1 MSTARTAPR
10 RRRALVVGACAAV
23 GVLLS
28 GCTGGVSAPSGSKN
42 EINYALPANFASVA
56 SELSLFQPISPL
68 EPS

>member
-1 MSTARTAPR
+1 MSPARTAPR

-42 EINYALPANFASVA
+42 EINYALPANFTPNWIV
-56 SELSLFQPISPL
+56 PIGTPG
-68 EPS
+68 